1 MPRFRPLAA
10 ARITADKIHHEI
22 KNPPPGAP
30 RLGRRTLKGRGKA
43 MCPLDQS
50 YLQRLIESSP
60 DIIIAVD
67 REGTIVF
74 YNDGARKSL
83 HYSPQEVVGQK
94 ATALYVSLDEARR
107 VMKAMRESCDGGRV
121 SSFETVLRSKSGEL
135 IPVAISGS
143 IIYDQTGAEIGSV
156 GFARDIRLMRQREQL
171 ATAGEIA
178 VSLAHEIN
186 NPLESITN
194 NLELLERSVEAHA
207 SDAELVV
214 EHERLDSIRMGVQRV
229 QGIIRRL
236 DEMAR
241 KGVYETR
248 DYLAGKRMAD
258 LAPRNE
264 PKQRAHPAVRSNTG
278 CDWPLAGMSVLVLDD
293 DLSVVS
299 SLADI
304 LRAERCQV
312 YTAVR
317 PSSAL
322 GILRNVRVDAVISDV
337 VMPEMDGYEFSVRVK
352 EEMPNLPVILMT
364 AYYYDRDHIIKR
376 SRMIGLDG
384 AIFKKPIN
392 PAKLRQLLVQA
403 RHNAQPAKALPLA

>member
-1 MPRFRPLAA
+1 MFS
-10 ARITADKIHHEI
+10 
-22 KNPPPGAP
+22 
-30 RLGRRTLKGRGKA
+30 
-43 MCPLDQS
+43 LDQS
-50 YLQRLIESSP
+50 YLQRLVESSP

-83 HYSPQEVVGQK
+83 HYAAGEIVGQK
-94 ATALYVSLDEARR
+94 VTAIYPSIDEARR
-107 VMKAMRESCDGGRV
+107 VMKAMRESGDASRI
-121 SSFETVLRSKSGEL
+121 SSFETVLRSKDGAL

-143 IIYDQTGAEIGSV
+143 IIYDQAGAETGSI

-194 NLELLERSVEAHA
+194 NLELLARCVEAHLN
-207 SDAELVV
+207 DAELVV
-214 EHERLDSIRMGVQRV
+214 EHERLDSIRSGIRRV
-229 QGIIRRL
+229 QSIVRRL

-248 DYLAGKRMAD
+248 DYLAGKKMAD
-258 LAPRNE
+258 LAPRNNE
-264 PKQRAHPAVRSNTG
+264 AEENGATAAAKAANGS
-278 CDWPLAGMSVLVLDD
+278 DWPLAGMSVLVLDD

-299 SLADI
+299 SLADV

-312 YTAVR
+312 HTATR
-317 PSSAL
+317 PSAAL

-337 VMPEMDGYEFSVRVK
+337 VMPEMDGYEFYMRVK

-376 SRMIGLDG
+376 SRMRGLEG
-384 AIFKKPIN
+384 AIFKKPVN
-392 PAKLRQLLVQA
+392 PAKLRDLLLQA
-403 RHNAQPAKALPLA
+403 RHKAQPAKAIPLG